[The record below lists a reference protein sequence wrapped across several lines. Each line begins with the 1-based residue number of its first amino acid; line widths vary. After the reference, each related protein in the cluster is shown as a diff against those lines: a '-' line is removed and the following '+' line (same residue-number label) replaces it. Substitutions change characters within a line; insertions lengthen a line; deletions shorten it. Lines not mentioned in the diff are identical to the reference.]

1 MSTEKRRLWRI
12 LVPVIIFLI
21 LSVPYF
27 RNRGYCYCCFWT
39 HYRHYPIFG
48 RDFAGLYYYYGSLY
62 RAGFINVYD
71 EAMLYEYVKSHGQ
84 PIDYFGPPNY
94 PPIMYVLH
102 IPFSLLSKSNAIAAA
117 FILSHLWL
125 FLSLLLLN
133 LLFRKRNGMAR
144 PLFWTLAM
152 YPFALAFSPVIENL
166 MSGQINIFLL
176 FLLSLF
182 LFLLCS
188 GRKAAACIVLGLAIN
203 VKLFPLCILFYF
215 MIRREWLMCVMS
227 LGSIVLF
234 NVPLLFLTDPVRL
247 VACYAMRLAKLSGS
261 ADEFI
266 WQSLPTSLIRMF
278 HLMLSPAQMLMFGKA
293 VFISMIII
301 IVMIMYYMNRR
312 LKADDRFG
320 TIFLITLAL
329 HIFFSGFYYVA
340 PIHHAPMLIFF
351 VALFH
356 AVRERRIDSV
366 PLILCSILVFL
377 GMGYYDSEIDV
388 TAMQSYMRTVLLSKD
403 AGFLFVIWSFL
414 LNTAIL
420 YILGKTEPPKLPHQ
434 T

>member
-1 MSTEKRRLWRI
+1 MNTEKRRLWRI
-12 LVPVIIFLI
+12 LVPVLIFLA

-39 HYRHYPIFG
+39 HYMHYPIFG
-48 RDFAGLYYYYGSLY
+48 RDFAGLYYYYGTLY

-71 EAMLYEYVKSHGQ
+71 EALLYEYVRSHGQ

-117 FILSHLWL
+117 FMLNHLWL

-133 LLFRKRNGMAR
+133 LIFRNGRGMAR
-144 PLFWTLAM
+144 PFLWTLAM
-152 YPFALAFSPVIENL
+152 FPFALAFSPVIENL

-182 LFLLCS
+182 LFLLCG

-215 MIRREWLMCVMS
+215 MIRREWRMCLMS
-227 LGSIVLF
+227 LGSAVLL

-247 VACYAMRLAKLSGS
+247 VACYVMRLAKLSGS

-266 WQSLPTSLIRMF
+266 WQSLPTALIRMF
-278 HLMLSPAQMLMFGKA
+278 HLAFTPEQMLLFGKSI
-293 VFISMIII
+293 FISMIII
-301 IVMIMYYMNRR
+301 VVMIMYYMNGR
-312 LKADDRFG
+312 LKDDDRFG

-351 VALFH
+351 VTLFH
-356 AVRERRIDSV
+356 AVRERRIDNV
-366 PLILCSILVFL
+366 PLLVCSILVFF
-377 GMGYYDSEIDV
+377 GIGYYDSEIDV

-403 AGFLFVIWSFL
+403 AGFLFIIWSFL

-420 YILGKTEPPKLPHQ
+420 YILRKTEPPKLPHQ